1 MQSQISSDAEDNT
14 SGRLNRGGIAESSLL
29 RTLLAICQKSR
40 EPGFWEVIDSF
51 RDLCKQLWCPLYG
64 TKKSVIQSN
73 FETQS
78 SCMYIHIYIYIYIFF
93 FSFFFSPLI
102 YNHTA
107 SSQLYC
113 KYLQNLQRLH
123 ARFAQS
129 AKTSELNLRNT
140 ARKMLDKNA
149 MLALSPK
156 PNVFVCWLGNDN
168 SKEII
173 RR

>member
-1 MQSQISSDAEDNT
+1 
-14 SGRLNRGGIAESSLL
+14 
-29 RTLLAICQKSR
+29 
-40 EPGFWEVIDSF
+40 
-51 RDLCKQLWCPLYG
+51 
-64 TKKSVIQSN
+64 
-73 FETQS
+73 
-78 SCMYIHIYIYIYIFF
+78 MYVYTYIYIYIYIFFF

-107 SSQLYC
+107 SSQLYY

-156 PNVFVCWLGNDN
+156 PNVFVC
-168 SKEII
+168 
-173 RR
+173 